1 MKLNLSNR
9 TPEQLLK
16 LLDSVKVSDLPI
28 NEKARLIEDIEI
40 KISGRKYTNGQ
51 VLRDIEDSQSD
62 LDDFIKSFKSVQKA
76 YYKRLVDNNLN
87 LEIYYKGWINRVD
100 KVA

>member
-16 LLDSVKVSDLPI
+16 LLDSAKVSDLPI

-40 KISGRKYTNGQ
+40 KISGRKYTNEQ
-51 VLRDIEDSQSD
+51 VLRDIEESQSD
-62 LDDFIKSFKSVQKA
+62 LDDF
-76 YYKRLVDNNLN
+76 R
-87 LEIYYKGWINRVD
+87 
-100 KVA
+100 

>member
-16 LLDSVKVSDLPI
+16 LLDSVKVSDLPF

-40 KISGRKYTNGQ
+40 KISGRKYTNEQ
-51 VLRDIEDSQSD
+51 VLKDIEDSMADYSD
-62 LDDFIKSFKSVQKA
+62 IK
-76 YYKRLVDNNLN
+76 
-87 LEIYYKGWINRVD
+87 
-100 KVA
+100 

>member
-40 KISGRKYTNGQ
+40 KISGRKYTNEQ
-51 VLRDIEDSQSD
+51 VLRDTEESQADYSD
-62 LDDFIKSFKSVQKA
+62 IK
-76 YYKRLVDNNLN
+76 
-87 LEIYYKGWINRVD
+87 
-100 KVA
+100 

>member
-16 LLDSVKVSDLPI
+16 LLDNVKVSDLPI

-40 KISGRKYTNGQ
+40 KISGRKYTNEQ
-51 VLRDIEDSQSD
+51 VLRDIEDSMAD
-62 LDDFIKSFKSVQKA
+62 YRDIK
-76 YYKRLVDNNLN
+76 
-87 LEIYYKGWINRVD
+87 
-100 KVA
+100 

>member
-40 KISGRKYTNGQ
+40 KISGRKYTNEQ
-51 VLRDIEDSQSD
+51 VLRDIVDSQADYSD
-62 LDDFIKSFKSVQKA
+62 IK
-76 YYKRLVDNNLN
+76 
-87 LEIYYKGWINRVD
+87 
-100 KVA
+100 

>member
-16 LLDSVKVSDLPI
+16 LLDNVKVSDLPI

-40 KISGRKYTNGQ
+40 KISGRKYTNEQ
-51 VLRDIEDSQSD
+51 VLRDIEDSMADYSD
-62 LDDFIKSFKSVQKA
+62 IK
-76 YYKRLVDNNLN
+76 
-87 LEIYYKGWINRVD
+87 
-100 KVA
+100 

>member
-40 KISGRKYTNGQ
+40 KISGRKYTNEQ
-51 VLRDIEDSQSD
+51 VLRDIKDSQADYSD
-62 LDDFIKSFKSVQKA
+62 IK
-76 YYKRLVDNNLN
+76 
-87 LEIYYKGWINRVD
+87 
-100 KVA
+100 

>member
-16 LLDSVKVSDLPI
+16 LLDSVKVSDLSI

-40 KISGRKYTNGQ
+40 KISGRKYTNEQ

-62 LDDFIKSFKSVQKA
+62 LDDF
-76 YYKRLVDNNLN
+76 R
-87 LEIYYKGWINRVD
+87 
-100 KVA
+100 

>member
-40 KISGRKYTNGQ
+40 KISGRKYTNEQ
-51 VLRDIEDSQSD
+51 VLRDIEESQSD
-62 LDDFIKSFKSVQKA
+62 LDDF
-76 YYKRLVDNNLN
+76 R
-87 LEIYYKGWINRVD
+87 
-100 KVA
+100 

>member
-40 KISGRKYTNGQ
+40 KISGRKYTNEQ
-51 VLRDIEDSQSD
+51 VLRDIEESQSD
-62 LDDFIKSFKSVQKA
+62 YSDIK
-76 YYKRLVDNNLN
+76 
-87 LEIYYKGWINRVD
+87 
-100 KVA
+100 

>member
-40 KISGRKYTNGQ
+40 KISGRKYTNEQ
-51 VLRDIEDSQSD
+51 VLRDIEDSMADYSD
-62 LDDFIKSFKSVQKA
+62 IK
-76 YYKRLVDNNLN
+76 
-87 LEIYYKGWINRVD
+87 
-100 KVA
+100 

>member
-40 KISGRKYTNGQ
+40 KISGRKYTNEQ
-51 VLRDIEDSQSD
+51 VLRDIEESQADYSD
-62 LDDFIKSFKSVQKA
+62 IK
-76 YYKRLVDNNLN
+76 
-87 LEIYYKGWINRVD
+87 
-100 KVA
+100 

>member
-40 KISGRKYTNGQ
+40 KISGRKYTNEQ
-51 VLRDIEDSQSD
+51 VLRDIEESQGD
-62 LDDFIKSFKSVQKA
+62 LDDF
-76 YYKRLVDNNLN
+76 R
-87 LEIYYKGWINRVD
+87 
-100 KVA
+100 

>member
-40 KISGRKYTNGQ
+40 KISGRKYTNEQ

-62 LDDFIKSFKSVQKA
+62 
-76 YYKRLVDNNLN
+76 
-87 LEIYYKGWINRVD
+87 
-100 KVA
+100 

>member
-40 KISGRKYTNGQ
+40 KISGRKYTN
-51 VLRDIEDSQSD
+51 E
-62 LDDFIKSFKSVQKA
+62 
-76 YYKRLVDNNLN
+76 
-87 LEIYYKGWINRVD
+87 
-100 KVA
+100 

>member
-28 NEKARLIEDIEI
+28 NEIARLIEDIEI
-40 KISGRKYTNGQ
+40 KISGRKYTNEQ
-51 VLRDIEDSQSD
+51 VLRDIEDSMADYSD
-62 LDDFIKSFKSVQKA
+62 IK
-76 YYKRLVDNNLN
+76 
-87 LEIYYKGWINRVD
+87 
-100 KVA
+100 

>member
-1 MKLNLSNR
+1 MKLILSNR

-40 KISGRKYTNGQ
+40 KISGRKYTNEQ
-51 VLRDIEDSQSD
+51 VLRDIEDSMADYSD
-62 LDDFIKSFKSVQKA
+62 IK
-76 YYKRLVDNNLN
+76 
-87 LEIYYKGWINRVD
+87 
-100 KVA
+100 

>member
-40 KISGRKYTNGQ
+40 KISGRKYTNEQ
-51 VLRDIEDSQSD
+51 VLRDIEDSQADYSD
-62 LDDFIKSFKSVQKA
+62 TK
-76 YYKRLVDNNLN
+76 
-87 LEIYYKGWINRVD
+87 
-100 KVA
+100 

>member
-28 NEKARLIEDIEI
+28 NEKDRLIEDIEI
-40 KISGRKYTNGQ
+40 KISGRKYTNEQ
-51 VLRDIEDSQSD
+51 VLRDIEDSMADYSD
-62 LDDFIKSFKSVQKA
+62 IK
-76 YYKRLVDNNLN
+76 
-87 LEIYYKGWINRVD
+87 
-100 KVA
+100 

>member
-40 KISGRKYTNGQ
+40 RISGRKYTNEQ
-51 VLRDIEDSQSD
+51 VLRDIEDSMADYSD
-62 LDDFIKSFKSVQKA
+62 IK
-76 YYKRLVDNNLN
+76 
-87 LEIYYKGWINRVD
+87 
-100 KVA
+100 

>member
-40 KISGRKYTNGQ
+40 KISGRKYTNEQ
-51 VLRDIEDSQSD
+51 VLRDIEESKSD
-62 LDDFIKSFKSVQKA
+62 LDDF
-76 YYKRLVDNNLN
+76 R
-87 LEIYYKGWINRVD
+87 
-100 KVA
+100 

>member
-40 KISGRKYTNGQ
+40 K
-51 VLRDIEDSQSD
+51 
-62 LDDFIKSFKSVQKA
+62 
-76 YYKRLVDNNLN
+76 LVVENILMN
-87 LEIYYKGWINRVD
+87 KF
-100 KVA
+100 

>member
-40 KISGRKYTNGQ
+40 KISGRKYTNEQ
-51 VLRDIEDSQSD
+51 VLRDIEDSMADHSD
-62 LDDFIKSFKSVQKA
+62 IK
-76 YYKRLVDNNLN
+76 
-87 LEIYYKGWINRVD
+87 
-100 KVA
+100 

>member
-16 LLDSVKVSDLPI
+16 LLDSVKVSDLSI

-40 KISGRKYTNGQ
+40 KISGRKYTNEQ
-51 VLRDIEDSQSD
+51 VLRDIEESQADYSD
-62 LDDFIKSFKSVQKA
+62 IK
-76 YYKRLVDNNLN
+76 
-87 LEIYYKGWINRVD
+87 
-100 KVA
+100 

>member
-40 KISGRKYTNGQ
+40 KISGRKYTNEQ
-51 VLRDIEDSQSD
+51 VLRDIEDSMAD
-62 LDDFIKSFKSVQKA
+62 YTDIK
-76 YYKRLVDNNLN
+76 
-87 LEIYYKGWINRVD
+87 
-100 KVA
+100 

>member
-40 KISGRKYTNGQ
+40 KISGRKYTNEQ
-51 VLRDIEDSQSD
+51 VLRDIEDS
-62 LDDFIKSFKSVQKA
+62 
-76 YYKRLVDNNLN
+76 
-87 LEIYYKGWINRVD
+87 
-100 KVA
+100 

>member
-40 KISGRKYTNGQ
+40 KISGRKYTNEQ
-51 VLRDIEDSQSD
+51 VLRDIEESMPE
-62 LDDFIKSFKSVQKA
+62 LDDFK
-76 YYKRLVDNNLN
+76 
-87 LEIYYKGWINRVD
+87 
-100 KVA
+100 

>member
-40 KISGRKYTNGQ
+40 KISGRKYTNEQ
-51 VLRDIEDSQSD
+51 VLRDIEDSIADYSD
-62 LDDFIKSFKSVQKA
+62 IK
-76 YYKRLVDNNLN
+76 
-87 LEIYYKGWINRVD
+87 
-100 KVA
+100 

>member
-40 KISGRKYTNGQ
+40 KISGLKYTNEQ
-51 VLRDIEDSQSD
+51 VLRDIEDSMADYSD
-62 LDDFIKSFKSVQKA
+62 IK
-76 YYKRLVDNNLN
+76 
-87 LEIYYKGWINRVD
+87 
-100 KVA
+100 

>member
-28 NEKARLIEDIEI
+28 NEK
-40 KISGRKYTNGQ
+40 S
-51 VLRDIEDSQSD
+51 
-62 LDDFIKSFKSVQKA
+62 
-76 YYKRLVDNNLN
+76 
-87 LEIYYKGWINRVD
+87 
-100 KVA
+100 

>member
-28 NEKARLIEDIEI
+28 NEKARSIEDIEI
-40 KISGRKYTNGQ
+40 KISGRKYTNEQ
-51 VLRDIEDSQSD
+51 VLRDIEESQADYSD
-62 LDDFIKSFKSVQKA
+62 IK
-76 YYKRLVDNNLN
+76 
-87 LEIYYKGWINRVD
+87 
-100 KVA
+100 

>member
-16 LLDSVKVSDLPI
+16 LLDSAKVSDLPI

-40 KISGRKYTNGQ
+40 KISGRKYTNEQ
-51 VLRDIEDSQSD
+51 VLRDIEDSMADYSD
-62 LDDFIKSFKSVQKA
+62 IK
-76 YYKRLVDNNLN
+76 
-87 LEIYYKGWINRVD
+87 
-100 KVA
+100 

>member
-28 NEKARLIEDIEI
+28 KEKARLIEDIEI
-40 KISGRKYTNGQ
+40 KISGRKYTNEQ
-51 VLRDIEDSQSD
+51 ILKDIEESQADYSD
-62 LDDFIKSFKSVQKA
+62 IK
-76 YYKRLVDNNLN
+76 
-87 LEIYYKGWINRVD
+87 
-100 KVA
+100 

>member
-16 LLDSVKVSDLPI
+16 LLDSAKVSDLPI

-40 KISGRKYTNGQ
+40 KISGRKYTNEQ

-62 LDDFIKSFKSVQKA
+62 LDDF
-76 YYKRLVDNNLN
+76 R
-87 LEIYYKGWINRVD
+87 
-100 KVA
+100 

>member
-1 MKLNLSNR
+1 MKLNLLNR

-40 KISGRKYTNGQ
+40 KISGRKYTNEQ
-51 VLRDIEDSQSD
+51 VLRDIEDSQADYSD
-62 LDDFIKSFKSVQKA
+62 IK
-76 YYKRLVDNNLN
+76 
-87 LEIYYKGWINRVD
+87 
-100 KVA
+100 

>member
-28 NEKARLIEDIEI
+28 NKKARLIEDIEI
-40 KISGRKYTNGQ
+40 KISGRKYTNEQ
-51 VLRDIEDSQSD
+51 VLRDIEDSMADYSD
-62 LDDFIKSFKSVQKA
+62 IK
-76 YYKRLVDNNLN
+76 
-87 LEIYYKGWINRVD
+87 
-100 KVA
+100 

>member
-40 KISGRKYTNGQ
+40 KISGRKYTNEQ
-51 VLRDIEDSQSD
+51 ILRDIEESQSD
-62 LDDFIKSFKSVQKA
+62 LDDF
-76 YYKRLVDNNLN
+76 R
-87 LEIYYKGWINRVD
+87 
-100 KVA
+100 